1 MIKDLIRGI
10 TITILISCIFALI
23 GCSAKYHLTRFFK
36 KGGQIEEKIKLV
48 KFTDTLK
55 IHGKDSL
62 VDRWIPM
69 TCPEPLAPETRYETR
84 WKTKHLR
91 ANYKDS
97 LAFLLKVEQ
106 LKSNNH
112 KQTERSNRTNFR
124 QNAKV
129 EKSKSKPLSFLW
141 WMFLGAVLMLVLQNV
156 LRFLFFQFGI
166 YSAMKKD

>member
-1 MIKDLIRGI
+1 MIKDLIKGI
-10 TITILISCIFALI
+10 LVTILISCMFALI

-55 IHGKDSL
+55 INGKDSL
-62 VDRWIPM
+62 IDRWIPV

-84 WKTKHLR
+84 WKTKYLR

-97 LAFLLKVEQ
+97 LSFLLKVEQ
-106 LKSNNH
+106 VKSVNH
-112 KQTERSNRTNFR
+112 KHTERTNRTNLR
-124 QNAKV
+124 QTAKV

-141 WMFLGAVLMLVLQNV
+141 WMALGAVLMLVLQNV

-166 YSAMKKD
+166 YRSMKKY